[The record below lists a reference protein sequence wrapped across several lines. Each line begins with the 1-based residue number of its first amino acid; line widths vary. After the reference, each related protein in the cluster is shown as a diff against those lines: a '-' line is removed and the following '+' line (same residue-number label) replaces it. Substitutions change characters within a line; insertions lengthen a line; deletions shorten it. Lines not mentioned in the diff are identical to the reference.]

1 MQDVSAM
8 IFKSFQSTGHFR
20 AKSTSKLALLPG
32 GRYIIPQPNLCI
44 QRPTIIYTYLIKC
57 PCTWSNHTLS
67 HTHIHIY
74 IYIHTY
80 IYIIWTVCVYIY
92 MYIYIYVCVRV
103 LLCIPIISCW
113 AVALAAPG
121 QDASPRIATS
131 RGLVPKNSPSAD
143 LTVTAGNRA
152 RMAAL
157 D

>member
-1 MQDVSAM
+1 MQSKSTLVKNKMQDVSAM

-80 IYIIWTVCVYIY
+80 IYNMNSMCI
-92 MYIYIYVCVRV
+92 YIYIYVYIYVCVCAYYYV
-103 LLCIPIISCW
+103 F
-113 AVALAAPG
+113 
-121 QDASPRIATS
+121 
-131 RGLVPKNSPSAD
+131 PSFHAEP
-143 LTVTAGNRA
+143 LPLQPRA
-152 RMAAL
+152 RML
-157 D
+157 HQGLQHHGVSFPKTRQVLTWR